1 MIRMDDLS
9 FIFCYKNY
17 RILELSF
24 TSEHF
29 LPQNRAFLYGDAIQ
43 VSFFVRNSH
52 LIMAE
57 ECYFYLMASMRK
69 MRMAIPL
76 SYTLEFF
83 QNLFE
88 EKIRE
93 NNVSHA
99 IIHFFVY
106 RNTENKP
113 LSKSGISYYFEI
125 EEVDDVLSMQRDFEI
140 DLIKEI
146 NVNTNLLSGIHVHCP
161 ENIYAE
167 IYAKEN
173 DLDDVI
179 FLNPNKRIARS
190 IYGNLLFLEENR
202 IKIPKTTEG
211 AYISPL
217 LENFVTFIHK
227 NNLAQIQESEMIAFE
242 SQKAEEVL
250 LMSDL
255 KGIFAVTKIRNK
267 SFGKGRFAEMIE
279 KWKNSFD
286 QN

>member
-1 MIRMDDLS
+1 
-9 FIFCYKNY
+9 
-17 RILELSF
+17 
-24 TSEHF
+24 
-29 LPQNRAFLYGDAIQ
+29 
-43 VSFFVRNSH
+43 
-52 LIMAE
+52 MAE

-83 QNLFE
+83 QNLFA
-88 EKIRE
+88 EKVLQEGIK
-93 NNVSHA
+93 NG
-99 IIHFFVY
+99 IIQFFVY
-106 RNTENKP
+106 RNTDEQV
-113 LSKSGISYYFEI
+113 LSKSRISYYFEVD
-125 EEVDDVLSMQRDFEI
+125 EVDDLLNIQRDYEL

-146 NVNTNLLSGIHVHCP
+146 NVNTNVLSSIHVHCP

-179 FLNPNKRIARS
+179 FLNPAKRIARS
-190 IYGNLLFLEENR
+190 IYGNLLFLEGKV

-242 SQKAEEVL
+242 SQKAEEI
-250 LMSDL
+250 LMISDI
-255 KGIFAVTKIRNK
+255 KGIFPVTKIRNK
-267 SFGKGRFAEMIE
+267 TFGKDRFSEMVE
-279 KWKNSFD
+279 QWKASFA
-286 QN
+286 

>member
-1 MIRMDDLS
+1 
-9 FIFCYKNY
+9 
-17 RILELSF
+17 
-24 TSEHF
+24 
-29 LPQNRAFLYGDAIQ
+29 
-43 VSFFVRNSH
+43 
-52 LIMAE
+52 MAE

-83 QNLFE
+83 QNLFT
-88 EKIRE
+88 EKVLQQGVKDGI
-93 NNVSHA
+93 V
-99 IIHFFVY
+99 HFFVY
-106 RNTENKP
+106 RSDDEKV
-113 LSKSGISYYFEI
+113 LSKSEISFYFEVELMQDI
-125 EEVDDVLSMQRDFEI
+125 LGIQRDFEI

-146 NVNTNLLSGIHVHCP
+146 NVNTNVLSGIHVHSA

-190 IYGNLLFLEENR
+190 IYGNLLFLEENV

-217 LENFVTFIHK
+217 LENFVTFVHK
-227 NNLAQIQESEMIAFE
+227 NNLAKIQESEMIAFE

-267 SFGKGRFAEMIE
+267 TFGKDRFAEMIE
-279 KWKNSFD
+279 KWKVNFL

>member
-1 MIRMDDLS
+1 MMVKLS
-9 FIFCYKNY
+9 FA
-17 RILELSF
+17 
-24 TSEHF
+24 SEQVQ
-29 LPQNRAFLYGDAIQ
+29 LQNRAFLYGDSVQ
-43 VSFFVRNSH
+43 VSFFVRGSQ

-83 QNLFE
+83 QHLFQEKVLE
-88 EKIRE
+88 EGFS
-93 NNVSHA
+93 NG

-106 RNTENKP
+106 RNMDENV
-113 LSKSGISYYFEI
+113 LSKSGISYYFEVD
-125 EEVDDVLSMQRDFEI
+125 EVDDLLSIQQDFEL
-140 DLIKEI
+140 DLMKEI
-146 NVNTNLLSGIHVHCP
+146 NVNTNLLSTIHVHCP

-190 IYGNLLFLEENR
+190 IYGNLLFLEGKV

-217 LENFVTFIHK
+217 LENFVTFVHK
-227 NNLAQIQESEMIAFE
+227 NNLAQIEESEMIAFE
-242 SQKAEEVL
+242 SQKAEEI
-250 LMSDL
+250 MMISDI

-267 SFGKGRFAEMIE
+267 SFGKERFTAMVE
-279 KWKNSFD
+279 KWKTSFD
-286 QN
+286 

>member
-1 MIRMDDLS
+1 
-9 FIFCYKNY
+9 
-17 RILELSF
+17 
-24 TSEHF
+24 
-29 LPQNRAFLYGDAIQ
+29 
-43 VSFFVRNSH
+43 
-52 LIMAE
+52 MAE

-83 QNLFE
+83 QNLFT
-88 EKIRE
+88 EKVLQQGVEDGI
-93 NNVSHA
+93 V
-99 IIHFFVY
+99 HFFVY
-106 RNTENKP
+106 RSDDEKV
-113 LSKSGISYYFEI
+113 LSKSEISFYFEVELMQDI
-125 EEVDDVLSMQRDFEI
+125 LGIQRDFEI

-146 NVNTNLLSGIHVHCP
+146 NVNTNVLSGIHVHSA

-190 IYGNLLFLEENR
+190 IYGNLLFLEENV

-217 LENFVTFIHK
+217 LENFVTFVHK
-227 NNLAQIQESEMIAFE
+227 NNLAKIQESEMIAFE

-267 SFGKGRFAEMIE
+267 TFGKDRFAEMIE
-279 KWKNSFD
+279 KWKVNFL
-286 QN
+286 